1 MYVLRTLAIILISL
15 QVVGVMKMNKDGIAW
30 RSKAGQGVT
39 VVGSDVRSGEWRRVS
54 RLFQLRLFVKG
65 GVSYKFDG
73 FKEQVWS
80 SLHWSDTLPPGC
92 RVYERFLPKA
102 L

>member
-1 MYVLRTLAIILISL
+1 
-15 QVVGVMKMNKDGIAW
+15 MNKDGIAW

-54 RLFQLRLFVKG
+54 RLFQIRLFVKG

-73 FKEQVWS
+73 FKEQVWCPF
-80 SLHWSDTLPPGC
+80 SLWYTVLTTGTGWRFHE
-92 RVYERFLPKA
+92 RVFSEA